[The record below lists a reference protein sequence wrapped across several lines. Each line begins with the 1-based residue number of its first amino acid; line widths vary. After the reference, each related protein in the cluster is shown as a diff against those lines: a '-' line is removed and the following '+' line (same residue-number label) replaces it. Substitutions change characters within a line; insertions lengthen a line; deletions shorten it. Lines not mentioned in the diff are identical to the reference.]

1 MEFATNH
8 NKRRLLKDVRTF
20 VKKHFEKLTEEE
32 YLKRLDSI
40 GEGGVSFF
48 DAYEAYIS
56 TLPTTHAK
64 YMEQQE
70 FASLL
75 KEAMAYEYGVT
86 PWNTTGEFRPFKL
99 INLPSKENYNIVSE

>member
-1 MEFATNH
+1 MGFVTNH

-20 VKKHFEKLTEEE
+20 VKKHFKKLTEEE
-32 YLKRLDSI
+32 YLKRLDML

-64 YMEQQE
+64 YMEQSE
-70 FASLL
+70 FVSIL
-75 KEAMAYEYGVT
+75 KEAMAYEYGIT
-86 PWNTTGEFRPFKL
+86 PWNTSGEFRPFKL
-99 INLPSKENYNIVSE
+99 VNINKESYNDVSK

>member
-1 MEFATNH
+1 MTFLTNH
-8 NKRRLLKDVRTF
+8 NKRRLLKDVRKF
-20 VKKHFEKLTEEE
+20 VKKHFRKLTEEE

-40 GEGGVSFF
+40 GEGGVNFS

-64 YMEQQE
+64 YMEQPE

-99 INLPSKENYNIVSE
+99 ININKENYNNASK